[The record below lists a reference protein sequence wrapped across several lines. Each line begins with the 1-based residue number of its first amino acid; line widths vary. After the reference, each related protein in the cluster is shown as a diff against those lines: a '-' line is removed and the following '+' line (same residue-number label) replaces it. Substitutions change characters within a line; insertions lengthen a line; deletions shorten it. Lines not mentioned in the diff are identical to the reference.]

1 MNRRTRIRLRN
12 RWPEILEGTFGVAC
26 IFGAAYLLLSIFGG

>member
-12 RWPEILEGTFGVAC
+12 RWPEIFADTLCLAAILYGAVWAYG
-26 IFGAAYLLLSIFGG
+26 IFG